1 MNEGY
6 ESSQDSL
13 KRQANEDDVDGN
25 RHKSETRVKIQLPE
39 ETFEKMEAEERKPRK
54 CQSFCFNFFVFLIFL
69 LVVAILA
76 YFIGN

>member
-13 KRQANEDDVDGN
+13 KRQGNEDGVDGE

-39 ETFEKMEAEERKPRK
+39 ETLEKIEAEERKSRK
-54 CQSFCFNFFVFLIFL
+54 CQTFCFNFFVFLISL